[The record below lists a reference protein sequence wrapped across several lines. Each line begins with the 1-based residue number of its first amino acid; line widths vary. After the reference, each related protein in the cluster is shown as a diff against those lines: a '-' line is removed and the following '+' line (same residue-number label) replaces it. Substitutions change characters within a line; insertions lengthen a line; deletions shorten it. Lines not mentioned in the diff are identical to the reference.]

1 MIRQDESSRR
11 STAVVFVDTRDS
23 AVGQTHNPCFEKV
36 VSCAAS
42 VGVLLMRYGFSVRLA
57 TTQLPPQR
65 VGEEQMLEA
74 LAGISHH
81 TSRAMS
87 AGLARLRT
95 VAASDTTLLVV
106 GAPPSPTE
114 LASLIRT
121 GATFGPKVAV
131 LVHPTDPEA
140 LPPDRRGPLEAR
152 ASQAQLSLSR
162 SGWEVVVLPPSAR
175 LREVWHASRT
185 RPLVVSGS

>member
-1 MIRQDESSRR
+1 
-11 STAVVFVDTRDS
+11 
-23 AVGQTHNPCFEKV
+23 
-36 VSCAAS
+36 
-42 VGVLLMRYGFSVRLA
+42 VLLMRYGFSVRLA

-65 VGEEQMLEA
+65 VGEEQLLEA

-81 TSRAMS
+81 SSRAMS
-87 AGLARLRT
+87 TGLARLRT

-106 GAPPSPTE
+106 GAPPPPTE

-140 LPPDRRGPLEAR
+140 LPPDRRGSLEAR

-162 SGWEVVVLPPSAR
+162 SGWEVVVLPPAAR